1 MVSPKV
7 ISPTVHALHSRP
19 RPAPPRPAAPSST
32 PRSIPRPTCVLIGP
46 PGVGVH
52 CGGGDFTPRHSWK
65 PPILHFPVVNDDK
78 KANSF
83 LGFCLRT
90 FYTYIC
96 IYVCVCMDICMYMH
110 MYMYICIYPSQYK
123 YSPRES
129 CKYSLVTCLSAS
141 RRHSFDVMLTTPCT
155 D

>member
-7 ISPTVHALHSRP
+7 IFPAVHALHSRP
-19 RPAPPRPAAPSST
+19 RPAAPSSARAPSHGKRASSLVLSASEFIVGAET
-32 PRSIPRPTCVLIGP
+32 SHRDTHWEPT
-46 PGVGVH
+46 
-52 CGGGDFTPRHSWK
+52 
-65 PPILHFPVVNDDK
+65 ILHFPVVNYDK
-78 KANSF
+78 KAKSF

-123 YSPRES
+123 YSRRES

-141 RRHSFDVMLTTPCT
+141 RCHIFNVTLTTPFT

>member
-7 ISPTVHALHSRP
+7 ISPTVHALHSW
-19 RPAPPRPAAPSST
+19 PRPAATFSAPCST
-32 PRSIPRPTCVLIGP
+32 PCSIPRQTRVLIGP
-46 PGVGVH
+46 LGVGVH

-65 PPILHFPVVNDDK
+65 PTILHFQVVNYDK

-110 MYMYICIYPSQYK
+110 MYMYICIYPFQYK
-123 YSPRES
+123 YSICES
-129 CKYSLVTCLSAS
+129 CKYSLVTCLSSS
-141 RRHSFDVMLTTPCT
+141 RCHIFSVMLTTPFT